1 MEEEKVGGGRESG
14 GREGKGESKKRG
26 DKSET
31 SGEKAGCRKEMKG
44 ARREIFS
51 LSFFFWNTFGRF
63 GRSIEETIVA
73 RRTLRDC

>member
-26 DKSET
+26 DKSEM

-51 LSFFFWNTFGRF
+51 LSFFLEHVRSF
-63 GRSIEETIVA
+63 RSID
-73 RRTLRDC
+73 RRNYCC